1 MKKFLVKTMAAVL
14 AVSVVAPGVAH
25 ADRWTKINPAQC
37 KAAFAAVEAGQG
49 LPDPQLL
56 RLDKNNAM
64 VGDTLEVYIGKTGHT
79 DAIDAAID
87 AWTEAS
93 HGAIKIVKVAQPT
106 QHSVEIADG
115 YTAAVGEMVWKPK
128 PHIVLNPKYMHSPL
142 QTRTYVLAHE
152 MGHAMGLG
160 HGCADTL
167 MRAGSSPG
175 ASSMT
180 PTAVDVAAVRQG
192 RF

>member
-1 MKKFLVKTMAAVL
+1 MKRFLVTTMAAVL
-14 AVSVVAPGVAH
+14 AVSAVTPGVAH
-25 ADRWTKINPAQC
+25 ADRWTKINPTQC
-37 KAAFAAVEAGQG
+37 KAAFAAVEAGQE
-49 LPDPQLL
+49 LPNPDLL
-56 RLDKNNAM
+56 RLDSDNAM
-64 VGDTLEVYIGKTGHT
+64 VGDTLEVHIGKTEHT

-93 HGAIKIVKVAQPT
+93 DGAIKIVKVAEPT

-115 YTAAVGEMVWKPK
+115 HTAAVGEMLWKPK
-128 PHIVLNPKYMHSPL
+128 PHIVLNAKYLRTPL
-142 QTRTYVLAHE
+142 QTRTYVIAHE

-167 MRAGSSPG
+167 MRAGSG
-175 ASSMT
+175 AGTSSMT